1 MKRTKC
7 IKVTPLAAAILIL
20 LMFCCVNTVAA
31 QGTAVIADT
40 WQSEITI
47 YGWLPSIDGELK
59 YSLPGTG
66 GGSTSI
72 DASDILDDLNFVFM
86 GIYEGRFNKW
96 SFGADIIYM
105 DVSGSNNTTISVSP
119 GPGSGVPVSVY
130 GGLGLKTWVF
140 NGVVGYDVMQTD
152 KARLAVIGGVRYLKL
167 DADADLTVNG
177 PLPPT
182 PPPAYLSGSED
193 FWDGIVGVKGGIMLN
208 ENWYIPY
215 YADIGAGGSNLTWQ
229 LYAGIG
235 YMFSWGDIKLAYRYL
250 EYDQDDD
257 KIVQDLKLYGPQLGI
272 GFRF

>member
-1 MKRTKC
+1 MKSTKF
-7 IKVTPLAAAILIL
+7 IKETSLVAAILL
-20 LMFCCVNTVAA
+20 LVFFCGVGNVAA
-31 QGTAVIADT
+31 MGTVGTADK

-59 YSLPGTG
+59 FSIPGSG
-66 GGSTSI
+66 GDSATI

-86 GIYEGRFNKW
+86 GTYEGRYNEW

-105 DVSGSNNTTISVSP
+105 DVSGSNSTTVNVGP
-119 GPGSGVPVSVY
+119 GPGPGVPVSVSA
-130 GGLGLKTWVF
+130 GLGLKTWVF
-140 NGVVGYDVMQTD
+140 TGIAGYDVVQTD
-152 KARLAVIGGVRYLKL
+152 KARLALIGGVRYLDL
-167 DADADLTVNG
+167 SADVDIAVNG
-177 PLPPT
+177 TLPPS
-182 PPPAYLSGSED
+182 LSGSKD

-215 YADIGAGGSNLTWQ
+215 YADIGTGDSKMTWQ

-257 KIVQDLKLYGPQLGI
+257 KLVQDLKLYGPQLGI